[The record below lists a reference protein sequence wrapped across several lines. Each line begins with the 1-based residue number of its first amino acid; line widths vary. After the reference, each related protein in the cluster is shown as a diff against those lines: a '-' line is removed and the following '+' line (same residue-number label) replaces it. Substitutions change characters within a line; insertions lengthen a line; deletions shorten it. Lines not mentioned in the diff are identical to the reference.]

1 MIRSQHRHHDRGAK
15 YPEYVVNMFGN
26 LSTCLYFSNYIKA
39 HSKYSKKKK
48 TYKTD
53 LSEDDIISL
62 KQILADAYKK
72 SATNYFSE
80 MTMEFTDR
88 NKLLSKAF
96 IIIDWDNYRL
106 SKKLGLKDAQRRDL
120 CIQIFGDPAYN
131 MRYIHKIVN
140 CSPLDDEKR
149 FKIIR
154 KMYGKKRFVD
164 AVGAAMTI
172 DANNSDF
179 ITYLVEYVM
188 KMKKTKKRAPYLLAY
203 ANAFKTNKTTNFRLI
218 NEKFYRKNKKLI
230 KELVNE
236 VDIKYKKAF
245 KQIKHSK
252 DKNADKIM
260 KKNKKKAKEAE
271 KEEKKLK
278 KDTTITI

>member
-1 MIRSQHRHHDRGAK
+1 MNNNSTGFSLINRST
-15 YPEYVVNMFGN
+15 VVDLQNDMTVV
-26 LSTCLYFSNYIKA
+26 LS
-39 HSKYSKKKK
+39 SKVVRVNNATSID
-48 TYKTD
+48 KTD
-53 LSEDDIISL
+53 V
-62 KQILADAYKK
+62 
-72 SATNYFSE
+72 
-80 MTMEFTDR
+80 
-88 NKLLSKAF
+88 
-96 IIIDWDNYRL
+96 
-106 SKKLGLKDAQRRDL
+106 
-120 CIQIFGDPAYN
+120 IFETKTTTREDPAYN